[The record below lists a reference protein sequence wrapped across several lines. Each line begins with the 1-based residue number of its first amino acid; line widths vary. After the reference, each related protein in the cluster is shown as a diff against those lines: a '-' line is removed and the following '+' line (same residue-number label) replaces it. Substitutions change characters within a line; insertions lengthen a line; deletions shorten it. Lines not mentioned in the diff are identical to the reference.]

1 MKMKRLATLAA
12 LAVTLLAGCAKE
24 VYIADICYDEHW
36 LMTITNKSD
45 APVVCFTPE
54 RANLPAPGKDGGL
67 PAVLSERERKSAIA
81 VPAKSVARITIV
93 EDGEPD
99 IFEEY
104 GVDDVVQFYI
114 FDKDIFDNTPWEE
127 IVSGGLWL
135 AKYSFTA
142 KQLIDAGKSI
152 VYPPLQK
159 N

>member
-1 MKMKRLATLAA
+1 MKRLATLAA

-24 VYIADICYDEHW
+24 VYIADICYDEHR

-104 GVDDVVQFYI
+104 GVDDVCLSTLAIVDRDGVRGKI
-114 FDKDIFDNTPWEE
+114 VNPLTDEE
-127 IVSGGLWL
+127 I
-135 AKYSFTA
+135 AKLQRSA
-142 KQLIDAGKSI
+142 DKLKSVIAQIDI
-152 VYPPLQK
+152 
-159 N
+159 